1 MATDAAPERHP
12 PLPRRLSEELADVR
26 NRFAE
31 RPVTLREVIYTLR
44 GRAYTLLLIL
54 LSLGIAAGVASVPP
68 PTFVMASDCPAGFA
82 PSSAAEKITALGVTA
97 SAGGGPTF
105 TVFDV

>member
-1 MATDAAPERHP
+1 MATDAAPEQRLP
-12 PLPRRLSEELADVR
+12 PLPPRRLSEELADVR

-54 LSLGIAAGVASVPP
+54 LSLPVWLFRGRSFLAGSASPRFLETIISLSP
-68 PTFVMASDCPAGFA
+68 LH
-82 PSSAAEKITALGVTA
+82 SA
-97 SAGGGPTF
+97 
-105 TVFDV
+105 